1 MCGAERSLENLLAL
15 IADQGTASF
24 KVFDCGEKII
34 EMTEGQRALR
44 LIEKNEGFA
53 EQGQKDVDLY
63 YGLDIGVV
71 EAALDRRCGGGD
83 DDHKSGGG
91 GTLACHGPR
100 SGLVELARQHLLVSK
115 VVEFPDRG
123 VPAQMLA
130 QYCCSLSVLC
140 CKLGERVLWRGDQRR
155 ERLVEVGKGRISD

>member
-1 MCGAERSLENLLAL
+1 MCGAERSLENLLTL

-53 EQGQKDVDLY
+53 EQGQKDVDLN

-83 DDHKSGGG
+83 DDHESSGGG
-91 GTLACHGPR
+91 TDPLHDVGRQRPDVEGTGPPAGGGGVHAQEATLRPPPRQPSPSLA
-100 SGLVELARQHLLVSK
+100 
-115 VVEFPDRG
+115 
-123 VPAQMLA
+123 AQ
-130 QYCCSLSVLC
+130 S
-140 CKLGERVLWRGDQRR
+140 
-155 ERLVEVGKGRISD
+155 